1 MAIGTIGNIRPSDV
15 NIEDIEIVYTFS
27 PNRQTEPTVIGT
39 LDPVD
44 VISEINLEDDI
55 LVNGLYNLRLDPE
68 IFNERGIYNIYI
80 KPREFKLK
88 ISDCGVLSTISTV
101 RGVIINGNDIPEI
114 STRFNSNGL
123 VGYRIEYFDNEG
135 NKIRNLFRII
145 TSSNRCLP
153 ENNNNNSPSQSSV
166 RYRFSDSE
174 SSNLLFLTVTPSTP
188 TNVRPNLTPSIGSP
202 NQDIVITNTFF
213 SPILLEVELTE
224 HDIETLSLGIF
235 GDQSKS
241 KIDGI
246 LTYYDNDGNIY
257 KQFDVFETEN
267 AEGVIDYEV
276 KIERDDIDTS
286 KDLGDILNEN

>member
-27 PNRQTEPTVIGT
+27 PNRQTEPTVVGT
-39 LDPVD
+39 LNSNE
-44 VISEINLEDDI
+44 VITEINLDPST
-55 LVNGLYNLRLDPE
+55 LVNGLYNLRLDPTT
-68 IFNERGIYNIYI
+68 FNQKGIYNIYI
-80 KPREFKLK
+80 KPKEYKLK
-88 ISDCGVLSTISTV
+88 ISDCGVLSTISSV
-101 RGVIINGNDIPEI
+101 RGIVIDGNDIPEI
-114 STRFNSNGL
+114 STRFSSNGL

-135 NKIRNLFRII
+135 NKIRNLFRVI

-188 TNVRPNLTPSIGSP
+188 TNVKPNLTPNIGSP
-202 NQDIVITNTFF
+202 NQDIIITNTFF
-213 SPILLEVELTE
+213 TPILLEVELTE
-224 HDIETLSLGIF
+224 HDIETLALGIF

-246 LTYYDNDGNIY
+246 LTYYDEDGNIY

-267 AEGVIDYEV
+267 GEGVIDYEV
-276 KIERDDIDTS
+276 KIERDNIDNT
-286 KDLGDILNEN
+286 KDLGDILNDI

>member
-15 NIEDIEIVYTFS
+15 NIEDIEIIYTFS
-27 PNRQTEPTVIGT
+27 PNRQTETTFVGS
-39 LDPVD
+39 LDSSV
-44 VISEINLEDDI
+44 VFSEINLNDDT

-68 IFNERGIYNIYI
+68 VFNEKGIYNIYI
-80 KPREFKLK
+80 KPKEFKLK
-88 ISDCGVLSTISTV
+88 ITDCGVLSTISSV
-101 RGVIINGNDIPEI
+101 RGIVINANDISEI
-114 STRFNSNGL
+114 STRFTNNGL

-135 NKIRNLFRII
+135 NKIRNLFRVV
-145 TSSNRCLP
+145 TSSNRCVS
-153 ENNNNNSPSQSSV
+153 ENLNNNSPLQSSV

-188 TNVRPNLTPSIGSP
+188 TNVRPNLTPNIGSP

-213 SPILLEVELTE
+213 SPILIEVELTE
-224 HDIETLSLGIF
+224 HDIESLALGVF

-267 AEGVIDYEV
+267 SEGVIDYEV
-276 KIERDDIDTS
+276 KIERDSIDTS
-286 KDLGDILNEN
+286 KNLGDILNEI

>member
-15 NIEDIEIVYTFS
+15 NIEDIEIIYTFS
-27 PNRQTEPTVIGT
+27 PNRQTETTFVGS
-39 LDPVD
+39 LDSSV
-44 VISEINLEDDI
+44 VFSEINLNDDT

-68 IFNERGIYNIYI
+68 VFNEKGIYNIYI
-80 KPREFKLK
+80 KPKEFKLK
-88 ISDCGVLSTISTV
+88 ITDCGVLSTISSV
-101 RGVIINGNDIPEI
+101 RGIVINANDISEI
-114 STRFNSNGL
+114 STRFTNNGL

-135 NKIRNLFRII
+135 NKIRNLFRVV
-145 TSSNRCLP
+145 TSSNRCVP
-153 ENNNNNSPSQSSV
+153 ENLNNNSPLQSSV

-188 TNVRPNLTPSIGSP
+188 TNVRPNLTPNIGSP

-213 SPILLEVELTE
+213 SPILIEVELTE
-224 HDIETLSLGIF
+224 HDIESLALGVF

-267 AEGVIDYEV
+267 SEGVIDYEV
-276 KIERDDIDTS
+276 KIERDSIDTS
-286 KDLGDILNEN
+286 KNLGDILNEI

>member
-27 PNRQTEPTVIGT
+27 SNRQEEPTVVGN
-39 LDPVD
+39 LDPID
-44 VISEINLEDDI
+44 VLSEINLTDDT
-55 LVNGLYNLRLDPE
+55 LVNGLYNLRLDPLV
-68 IFNERGIYNIYI
+68 FNERGIYNIYI
-80 KPREFKLK
+80 KPKEYKIK

-101 RGVIINGNDIPEI
+101 RGIVINGNDIPEI
-114 STRFNSNGL
+114 ATRFNSNGL

-135 NKIRNLFRII
+135 IKIRNQFRII

-153 ENNNNNSPSQSSV
+153 ENNNNNSPLQSSV

-174 SSNLLFLTVTPSTP
+174 SSNLIFLTVTPSTP
-188 TNVRPNLTPSIGSP
+188 TNVRPNLIPNIGTP

-213 SPILLEVELTE
+213 SPVLLEIELTE
-224 HDIETLSLGIF
+224 HDIETLAIGVF

-241 KIDGI
+241 KVDGI
-246 LTYYDNDGNIY
+246 LTYYDEDGNIY

-276 KIERDDIDTS
+276 KIERDNIDTS
-286 KDLGDILNEN
+286 KDLGDILNDI

>member
-15 NIEDIEIVYTFS
+15 NIEDIEIIYTFS
-27 PNRQTEPTVIGT
+27 PNRQTETTFVGS
-39 LDPVD
+39 LDSSV
-44 VISEINLEDDI
+44 VFSEINLNDDT

-68 IFNERGIYNIYI
+68 VFNEKGIYNIYI
-80 KPREFKLK
+80 KPKEFKLK
-88 ISDCGVLSTISTV
+88 ITDCGVLSTISSV
-101 RGVIINGNDIPEI
+101 RGIVINANDISEI
-114 STRFNSNGL
+114 STRFTNNGL

-135 NKIRNLFRII
+135 NKIRNLFRVV
-145 TSSNRCLP
+145 TSSNRCVP
-153 ENNNNNSPSQSSV
+153 ENLNNNSPLQSSV

-188 TNVRPNLTPSIGSP
+188 TNVRPNLTPNIGSP

-213 SPILLEVELTE
+213 SPILIEVELTE
-224 HDIETLSLGIF
+224 HDIESLALGIF

-267 AEGVIDYEV
+267 SEGVIDYEV
-276 KIERDDIDTS
+276 KIERDSIDTS
-286 KDLGDILNEN
+286 KNLGDILNEI

>member
-15 NIEDIEIVYTFS
+15 NIEDIEIIYTFS

-39 LDPVD
+39 LDAED
-44 VISEINLEDDI
+44 IISEINLEDDT
-55 LVNGLYNLRLDPE
+55 LVNGLYNIRLDPE
-68 IFNERGIYNIYI
+68 TFDQVGIYNIYI
-80 KPREFKLK
+80 KPKEYKLK
-88 ISDCGVLSTISTV
+88 ISNCGVLSTISSV
-101 RGVIINGNDIPEI
+101 RGVIINGNDISGI
-114 STRFNSNGL
+114 STRFANNGL
-123 VGYRIEYFDNEG
+123 VGYRIEYFDSEG
-135 NKIRNLFRII
+135 NKIRNLFRVI

-153 ENNNNNSPSQSSV
+153 EEGNNNSPQQTST

-174 SSNLLFLTVTPSTP
+174 SSNLVFLTVTPSTP
-188 TNVRPNLTPSIGSP
+188 TNVRPNLIPYIGSP

-224 HDIETLSLGIF
+224 HDIETLALGIY

-246 LTYYDNDGNIY
+246 LTYYDKDGNIY

-276 KIERDDIDTS
+276 KLERDSIDTS
-286 KDLGDILNEN
+286 KDLGDILNEE

>member
-15 NIEDIEIVYTFS
+15 NIEDIEIIYTFS
-27 PNRQTEPTVIGT
+27 PNRQSEPTVVGT
-39 LDPVD
+39 LNASD
-44 VISEINLEDDI
+44 VISEINLQNNT

-68 IFNERGIYNIYI
+68 IFDKIGIYNIYI

-88 ISDCGVLSTISTV
+88 ISDCGVLSTISSV
-101 RGVIINGNDIPEI
+101 RGVIIDGNDIAEV
-114 STRFNSNGL
+114 STRFANNGL

-145 TSSNRCLP
+145 TSSNRCIA
-153 ENNNNNSPSQSSV
+153 ENLNNNSPQQSSV
-166 RYRFSDSE
+166 RYRFSDSD

-188 TNVRPNLTPSIGSP
+188 TNVRPNLTPYIGSP

-224 HDIETLSLGIF
+224 HDIETLALGIF

-246 LTYYDNDGNIY
+246 LTYYDKDRNIY

-267 AEGVIDYEV
+267 SEGVIDYEV
-276 KIERDDIDTS
+276 KLERDSIDTS
-286 KDLGDILNEN
+286 KDLGNILNEE

>member
-15 NIEDIEIVYTFS
+15 NIEDIEIIYTFS
-27 PNRQTEPTVIGT
+27 PNRQTEPTVAGT
-39 LDPVD
+39 LNPVD
-44 VISEINLEDDI
+44 VISELNLDDDI

-68 IFNERGIYNIYI
+68 IFNEKGIYNIYI
-80 KPREFKLK
+80 KPKEIKLK

-101 RGVIINGNDIPEI
+101 RGIIINGNDIPEI
-114 STRFNSNGL
+114 STRFSNNGL

-135 NKIRNLFRII
+135 NKIRNLFRVI
-145 TSSNRCLP
+145 TSSNRCVP
-153 ENNNNNSPSQSSV
+153 ENLNNNSPQQSSV
-166 RYRFSDSE
+166 RYRFSDSD

-188 TNVRPNLTPSIGSP
+188 TNVRPNLTPNIGSP

-213 SPILLEVELTE
+213 SPVLLEVELTE
-224 HDIETLSLGIF
+224 HDIETLAIGVF
-235 GDQSKS
+235 GEQSKS

-276 KIERDDIDTS
+276 KLERDTIDSS
-286 KDLGDILNEN
+286 KDIGDILNGN